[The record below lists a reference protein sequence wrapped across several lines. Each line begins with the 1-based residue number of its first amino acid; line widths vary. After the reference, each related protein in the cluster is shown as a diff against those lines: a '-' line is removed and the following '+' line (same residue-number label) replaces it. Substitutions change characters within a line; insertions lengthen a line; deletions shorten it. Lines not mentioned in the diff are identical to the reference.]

1 MKKSGL
7 LLAAAV
13 VAGMLLTGC
22 GASQKSTFSPSVS
35 CVYVAQDGSVS
46 SALVK
51 EYEGDTVNSKDL
63 QQYLEAAVIRFN
75 QENGAQGMAENKM
88 GADKLPASLQS
99 VTADKGVMKAVFDY
113 ASLEDLIKFR
123 QTEDNEDTSNTVT
136 ALEVSKVAD
145 ADAPGWLAGG
155 TNLSRRTEVRPRQ
168 EEIKSDAA
176 ASAARISG
184 GGNIMFSG
192 KVLYMTEGI
201 EKKDEY
207 TVTVPEGEN
216 ALVVFK

>member
-7 LLAAAV
+7 LLAAAA

-145 ADAPGWLAGG
+145 AAAGWLAEGQFVKG
-155 TNLSRRTEVRPRQ
+155 DGCPASA

>member
-7 LLAAAV
+7 LLAAAA

-75 QENGAQGMAENKM
+75 QENGAQGLAENKM

-99 VTADKGVMKAVFDY
+99 VTADKGVMKAVFDL
-113 ASLEDLIKFR
+113 SLIHIC
-123 QTEDNEDTSNTVT
+123 
-136 ALEVSKVAD
+136 AD
-145 ADAPGWLAGG
+145 
-155 TNLSRRTEVRPRQ
+155 
-168 EEIKSDAA
+168 
-176 ASAARISG
+176 
-184 GGNIMFSG
+184 GNIRWWKRPGRVNICRCMRMSAEPISLIP
-192 KVLYMTEGI
+192 KTC
-201 EKKDEY
+201 
-207 TVTVPEGEN
+207 
-216 ALVVFK
+216 A

>member
-63 QQYLEAAVIRFN
+63 QQYLEAPSS
-75 QENGAQGMAENKM
+75 G
-88 GADKLPASLQS
+88 L
-99 VTADKGVMKAVFDY
+99 T
-113 ASLEDLIKFR
+113 
-123 QTEDNEDTSNTVT
+123 
-136 ALEVSKVAD
+136 
-145 ADAPGWLAGG
+145 
-155 TNLSRRTEVRPRQ
+155 RRTVRRGWRRIRWEPISCRLRFRALRR
-168 EEIKSDAA
+168 IKE
-176 ASAARISG
+176 
-184 GGNIMFSG
+184 
-192 KVLYMTEGI
+192 L
-201 EKKDEY
+201 
-207 TVTVPEGEN
+207 
-216 ALVVFK
+216 

>member
-7 LLAAAV
+7 LLAAAA

-75 QENGAQGMAENKM
+75 QENGAQGLG

-145 ADAPGWLAGG
+145 ADAAGWLAEGQFVKADG
-155 TNLSRRTEVRPRQ
+155 SPASA

-176 ASAARISG
+176 AARISG

>member
-1 MKKSGL
+1 MKGRMSDEKSGL
-7 LLAAAV
+7 LLAAAA

-75 QENGAQGMAENKM
+75 QENGAQGLAENKM

-99 VTADKGVMKAVFDY
+99 VTADKGSY
-113 ASLEDLIKFR
+113 E
-123 QTEDNEDTSNTVT
+123 
-136 ALEVSKVAD
+136 
-145 ADAPGWLAGG
+145 G
-155 TNLSRRTEVRPRQ
+155 
-168 EEIKSDAA
+168 
-176 ASAARISG
+176 RI
-184 GGNIMFSG
+184 
-192 KVLYMTEGI
+192 
-201 EKKDEY
+201 
-207 TVTVPEGEN
+207 
-216 ALVVFK
+216 

>member
-7 LLAAAV
+7 LLAAAA

-75 QENGAQGMAENKM
+75 QENGAQGMAENKIDVYKRQQRTLRF
-88 GADKLPASLQS
+88 GKVSGEGPVCRAGKRLPQYMFKCN
-99 VTADKGVMKAVFDY
+99 D
-113 ASLEDLIKFR
+113 
-123 QTEDNEDTSNTVT
+123 
-136 ALEVSKVAD
+136 
-145 ADAPGWLAGG
+145 
-155 TNLSRRTEVRPRQ
+155 
-168 EEIKSDAA
+168 
-176 ASAARISG
+176 ISG
-184 GGNIMFSG
+184 
-192 KVLYMTEGI
+192 
-201 EKKDEY
+201 
-207 TVTVPEGEN
+207 
-216 ALVVFK
+216 